1 MCIVVYNCKLAIFA
15 WFSWVMQ
22 FYIPRTS
29 RLSFGVAFQFAC
41 NDGQIDLSA
50 RLNRGCCGAGGG
62 GVGLGDV
69 LVE

>member
-1 MCIVVYNCKLAIFA
+1 
-15 WFSWVMQ
+15 MQ

-50 RLNRGCCGAGGG
+50 RLNRGGCGAGGD